1 MILRAPSHNQENA
14 GDAMSKQN
22 RPIGIID
29 SGIGGFSVARR
40 VRRQLPHENLLYFG
54 DGGNNPYGNHTAG
67 EILSLTRYMLDFM
80 HQRKVKALLVACN
93 TISCL
98 INEYRREMDCP
109 VLSVVQAGA
118 ESVAH
123 LPQKR
128 VGVISTC
135 FTASTGC
142 YPALIAQ
149 LSPEKQVFSRG
160 YKNLAAMVEHG
171 ASQQAIDEELRENL
185 DDLVHHDEV
194 ECCLLACTHYPL
206 VEDHIHRLYPQ
217 LQLVDPAD
225 RMAQELE
232 RCLKRTARSAGAVSR
247 ERWKFT
253 PPPIPRTTS
262 GRPGGR
268 AWRA

>member
-40 VRRQLPHENLLYFG
+40 VRRQLPHENILYFG
-54 DGGNNPYGNHTAG
+54 DGGNNPYGNHTAE

-80 HQRKVKALLVACN
+80 RQRQVKALLVACN

-98 INEYRREMDCP
+98 IDEYRREMDCP

-123 LPQKR
+123 LSQKR

-149 LSPEKQVFSRG
+149 LSPS
-160 YKNLAAMVEHG
+160 L
-171 ASQQAIDEELRENL
+171 
-185 DDLVHHDEV
+185 
-194 ECCLLACTHYPL
+194 
-206 VEDHIHRLYPQ
+206 
-217 LQLVDPAD
+217 
-225 RMAQELE
+225 
-232 RCLKRTARSAGAVSR
+232 
-247 ERWKFT
+247 
-253 PPPIPRTTS
+253 
-262 GRPGGR
+262 
-268 AWRA
+268 